1 VLNRLVPPR
10 PMTASN
16 ARITRTSPGAL
27 CIPSSSPSAFP
38 VPDKVRSLRGKVTHR
53 GEPCETYR
61 GAQFPC
67 WAGRMRTDLS
77 VVTRRLSSLDLC
89 RIHPLEVDSARLRS
103 TKFLRIECKRSRSQR
118 CCILDGDAKAPPGS
132 AGRGVFTHPAFVLPS
147 RQAGERSPL
156 NARADRVGPGSARPW
171 ASCPCR
177 LPGATACGR
186 RSMST
191 GRGLSSPRWDR
202 RCGHRGP
209 WRRSRSD
216 TAP

>member
-1 VLNRLVPPR
+1 MLNRLVPPR

-77 VVTRRLSSLDLC
+77 VVTRRLSSLDPC
-89 RIHPLEVDSARLRS
+89 RIHPLEVDSARLRPA
-103 TKFLRIECKRSRSQR
+103 KFLRIECKHSRSQR
-118 CCILDGDAKAPPGS
+118 CCILDDDAKAPPGS
-132 AGRGVFTHPAFVLPS
+132 AGRGVSRNLRSSSPS
-147 RQAGERSPL
+147 RASGGEKPAQCASGSGRTWKCTAMGFMPLPPSWSQGVRSPL
-156 NARADRVGPGSARPW
+156 EVHRPRPFQPALGSSMRP
-171 ASCPCR
+171 
-177 LPGATACGR
+177 
-186 RSMST
+186 
-191 GRGLSSPRWDR
+191 
-202 RCGHRGP
+202 
-209 WRRSRSD
+209 SRPL
-216 TAP
+216 A